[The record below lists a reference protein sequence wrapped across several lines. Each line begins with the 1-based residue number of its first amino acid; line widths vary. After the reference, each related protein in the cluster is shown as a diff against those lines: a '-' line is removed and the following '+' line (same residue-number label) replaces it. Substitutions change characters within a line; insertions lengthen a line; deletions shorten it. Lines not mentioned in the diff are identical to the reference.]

1 MLGIE
6 PDVAAKPHL
15 ATFTSKRLLSLQAP
29 DVRQM
34 RPLHGLAKVASR
46 QIELAESR
54 HLPWELACLM
64 FGVTRRSFH
73 RPTMN

>member
-15 ATFTSKRLLSLQAP
+15 ATFTSKRLLSLEAP

-34 RPLHGLAKVASR
+34 RPLHGLAKVAPR
-46 QIELAESR
+46 RIELIESR
-54 HLPWELACLM
+54 RLPWGFLHA
-64 FGVTRRSFH
+64 
-73 RPTMN
+73 